1 MEVEHQE
8 IANFL
13 VAYPPFSDLPQE
25 ALHKLASQVEV
36 GYYRAGS
43 GILEYGEQITYLYVI
58 RSGAV
63 ELYRRSG
70 ELYNRISTGGIFG
83 QRGLLMNR
91 KVRFGAQS
99 LEDTL
104 VYCIPVGIFD
114 EYCDVYE
121 AFADYFE
128 ADDNARLKITVSEQA
143 DSNDLTTA
151 KVRKLLLRDVV
162 YVERN
167 ATVQQAAQVM
177 AKEHVSSLLIYDP
190 EKPVVED
197 PDEDDGQVVG
207 LISDRDLRTKVV
219 AEGLNYQTPVSEIMS
234 TDLIIVDSNA
244 YVFEAMMLML
254 RDNVHHLPVVH
265 KRKPIG
271 VVALSDILRY
281 ESQSSLLFVRG
292 LMDQQSVEDLSSYAK
307 QLPAIFTRMVN
318 EDANSHMIGS
328 AMSIIGKTF
337 KHKLLELAEEK
348 LGPPPIPYCFIAL
361 GSMARDEQLIVTD
374 QDNALILDDSY
385 QPAEHGAYFEK
396 LAKFV
401 CDGLANCGY
410 KYCDGGIMASN
421 PAWRITYSQWL
432 AQFEDWIEN
441 PSPEALLNSSIFFD
455 LEGVWGETK
464 WAEKL
469 TAFISKKAKITPKFL
484 AAMAHNALRRTPPL
498 GFFNG
503 FVLEQD
509 GEHRRSMNIKR
520 RGTAPLSDLVR
531 VHALG
536 VGSKKQNSF
545 ERLED
550 IDEANILPKGKVLD
564 LQAALEY
571 IAIMRIRHQAWQIEQ
586 GEKPDNSLPPE
597 TLSDFEQ
604 RNLKEAFGVL
614 DKAQSFLKFRYQNKS
629 MMK

>member
-13 VAYPPFSDLPQE
+13 EAYPPFCDLPVKW
-25 ALHKLASQVEV
+25 LNKLASHVEV
-36 GYYRAGS
+36 SYYRENS
-43 GILEYGEQITYLYVI
+43 EIFEYGQQITFLYVI

-63 ELYRRSG
+63 ELFRRSG
-70 ELYNRISTGGIFG
+70 ELYHRISTGGIFG
-83 QRGLLMNR
+83 HRGLLMNR
-91 KVRFGAQS
+91 QVRFGAKT

-104 VYCIPVGIFD
+104 VYCIPVDIFD
-114 EYCDVYE
+114 EYCHE
-121 AFADYFE
+121 FEFFADYFE
-128 ADDNARLKITVSEQA
+128 ADDNTRLKMTVSENA
-143 DSNDLTTA
+143 DNNDLTTA
-151 KVRKLLLRDVV
+151 KVTKLILRDVV
-162 YVERN
+162 YVDQN
-167 ATVQQAAQVM
+167 NTVQQAAKVM
-177 AKEHVSSLLIYDP
+177 AEEQVSSLLIFDPAKPIMEDP
-190 EKPVVED
+190 E
-197 PDEDDGQVVG
+197 EDDAQVVG
-207 LISDRDLRTKVV
+207 LVSDRDLRTKVV
-219 AEGLNYQTPVSEIMS
+219 AQGLPYDTPIADIMT
-234 TDLIIVDSNA
+234 TDVLIIDSNA

-254 RDNVHHLPVVH
+254 RDNVHHLPIVH

-271 VVALSDILRY
+271 MLTLSDILRY
-281 ESQSSLLFVRG
+281 ESQSSLLFVQG
-292 LMDQQSVEDLSSYAK
+292 LMEQKSVDDLARYST
-307 QLPAIFTRMVN
+307 QLSTIFTRMVN

-337 KHKLLELAEEK
+337 KHKLLELAEAK

-374 QDNALILDDSY
+374 QDNALILDNCY
-385 QPAEHGAYFEK
+385 QANEHGAYFEQ

-421 PAWRITYSQWL
+421 PAWRLTLEQWQ
-432 AQFEDWIEN
+432 AQFNDWIEN
-441 PSPEALLNSSIFFD
+441 PKPEALLNSSIFFD
-455 LEGVWGETK
+455 LEGVWGEIK

-469 TAFISKKAKITPKFL
+469 TAFISKKAQNTPNFL

-509 GEHRRSMNIKR
+509 GAHKRSMNIKR

-531 VHALG
+531 VHALA
-536 VGSKKQNSF
+536 VGSRKQNSF

-550 IDEANILPKGKVLD
+550 INEANILPKGKVQD
-564 LQAALEY
+564 LEAALEY
-571 IAIMRIRHQAWQIEQ
+571 IAIMRIKHQSWQIEH

-597 TLSDFEQ
+597 TLSEFEQ

-614 DKAQSFLKFRYQNKS
+614 DKAQSFLKFRYQNKAK
-629 MMK
+629 MK

>member
-13 VAYPPFSDLPQE
+13 AAYPPFSELPID
-25 ALHKLASQVEV
+25 ALNRLAGSVEV
-36 GYYRAGS
+36 SYYRSGS
-43 GILEYGEQITYLYVI
+43 QILEYGQTITNLHVI

-63 ELYRRSG
+63 EMFRRSG
-70 ELYNRISTGGIFG
+70 ELYHRISAGGIFG
-83 QRGLLMNR
+83 HRGLLMNR
-91 KVRFGAQS
+91 RVRFGAKT

-104 VYCIPVGIFD
+104 VYCIPVAIFD
-114 EYCDVYE
+114 EYCGE
-121 AFADYFE
+121 FEFFADYFE
-128 ADDNARLKITVSEQA
+128 ADDNTRLKMTVSEHA
-143 DSNDLTTA
+143 DSNDMTTA
-151 KVRKLLLRDVV
+151 KVKKLILRDVV
-162 YVERN
+162 YADRN
-167 ATVQQAAQVM
+167 STVQQAAQIM
-177 AKEHVSSLLIYDP
+177 AKEQVSSLLIFDPDKPIMEDP
-190 EKPVVED
+190 E
-197 PDEDDGQVVG
+197 EDDAQVVG
-207 LISDRDLRTKVV
+207 LISDRDLRSKVV
-219 AEGLNYQTPVSEIMS
+219 AEGLPYDTPVADIMT
-234 TDLIIVDSNA
+234 TDIMIVDSNA
-244 YVFEAMMLML
+244 YVFEAMMIML
-254 RDNVHHLPVVH
+254 RDSVHHLPIVH

-271 VVALSDILRY
+271 MLALSDILRY

-292 LMDQQSVEDLSSYAK
+292 LMEQQSVEDLASYSK
-307 QLPAIFTRMVN
+307 HLTAIFTRMVN

-337 KHKLLELAEEK
+337 KHKLLELAEAK

-385 QPAEHGAYFEK
+385 HPNKHGVYFEQ

-421 PAWRITYSQWL
+421 PTWRMTYSQWQE
-432 AQFEDWIEN
+432 QFNDWIEKPN
-441 PSPEALLNSSIFFD
+441 PEALLNSSIFFD
-455 LEGVWGETK
+455 LEGVWGEIK
-464 WAEKL
+464 WAQDL
-469 TAFISKKAKITPKFL
+469 TAFISKKAQKTPGFL

-509 GEHRRSMNIKR
+509 GQHKRSMNIKR

-531 VHALG
+531 VHALA
-536 VGSKKQNSF
+536 VGSRKQNSF

-550 IDEANILPKGKVLD
+550 IQEANILPKGKVQD

-571 IAIMRIRHQAWQIEQ
+571 IAIMRIRHQAWQLEQ

-597 TLSDFEQ
+597 TLSEFEQ

-629 MMK
+629 KMK